1 MRNFGASILTPKNSV
16 MYDKQFQDQVSAQ
29 RAASA
34 QAQIAPMINVN
45 TAKST
50 VVAGVNRAPIS
61 KVSLGSLIPITLV
74 FTPGTAAK
82 TFAIGNPFSIVSG
95 ANGITV
101 NGTYAA
107 GSSWTYEQLQ
117 GFAINGFVISTVNYE
132 VTNAAQFSQA
142 FRYASADI
150 GKSSGVKELQGLLTS
165 ASRSTDQNL
174 LIKTLDLSS
183 FNGELS
189 VTSNNSL
196 FLTVAAGYTATLTL
210 TISAVLE

>member
-1 MRNFGASILTPKNSV
+1 

-74 FTPGTAAK
+74 FTASSAGAR
-82 TFAIGNPFSIVSG
+82 TFAIGNPFDIVSG

-101 NGTYAA
+101 NGTYAG
-107 GSSWTYEQLQ
+107 GSSWTYEQLK
-117 GFAINGFVISTVNYE
+117 GFAINGFVISTLNYE

-142 FRYASADI
+142 FKYASADI
-150 GKSSGVKELQGLLTS
+150 GKSNGSKELQGLLTS

-183 FNGELS
+183 FNGELAI
-189 VTSNNSL
+189 TANNAL
-196 FLTVAAGYTATLTL
+196 FLVVAAGYTATLTL